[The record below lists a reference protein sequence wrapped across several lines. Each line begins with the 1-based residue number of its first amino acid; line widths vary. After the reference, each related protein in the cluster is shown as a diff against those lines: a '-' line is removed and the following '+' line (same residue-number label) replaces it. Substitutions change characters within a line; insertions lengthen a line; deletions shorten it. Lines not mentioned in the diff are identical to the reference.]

1 MPEIKSKDDL
11 KEYIL
16 QVLQTIIMNPG
27 DYIQAMPK
35 DELYQTLEADIDTKF
50 EQYQNNAQSS
60 DKLLE
65 QKVENVKL
73 RMENMELQR

>member
-1 MPEIKSKDDL
+1 
-11 KEYIL
+11 
-16 QVLQTIIMNPG
+16 MNPG

-50 EQYQNNAQSS
+50 EQYKNNGQNS

-65 QKVENVKL
+65 
-73 RMENMELQR
+73 